1 MKQRALAL
9 RDVRLS
15 GGFWQEKTRL
25 VADVMLPYQWKA
37 LNDQIPG
44 AEPSHA
50 LENFRL
56 VAGEAAGRF
65 VGMVFQDSD
74 VGKWIEAACYSL
86 VNHPDAVLASQVEEA
101 IRLIGAAQQSDGYIN
116 TWVTLQAPDKRW
128 TDLAWGHELYCG
140 GHLIEAAVAHF
151 QTTGKRHFLDI
162 MIKYADCVIAEFGPG
177 GPHGLDSCGHPE
189 IELALMR
196 LAEASNQTRFADLAK
211 HFLDVRGRDPERFRD
226 RQPLAFVF
234 PPLTKAFEPEYFQ
247 GHAPLCDQHDA
258 DGHAVRAMYLYT
270 ALAQVWGLTHE
281 PELKRAL
288 DRLWTSTV
296 ERRMYVTGNIGSQA
310 FGERFTID
318 WDLPSDTA
326 YAETCASIGLI
337 NWARAM
343 LAAEIDGRYADTIE
357 RVLYNGALSG
367 VSLDGQRY
375 FYVNPLEVIPAVARA
390 RADHDHIKT
399 ERVPW
404 FGCACCP
411 PNIAR
416 LVASVASLA
425 YGRTDG
431 GLWVHQYMNC
441 EADLELSGTQVHL
454 SQQTDYPWDG
464 EISLDIEPERKC
476 RFALRLRIPAWCRD
490 FRCAVNGQ
498 AVVDLQGN
506 GYLTI
511 EREWEAGDRVELTL
525 GMETRFVRPHSR
537 IAELAGK
544 IAVMRGPL
552 VYCAEEVDNGCDL
565 HNLLLD
571 PAPPSGSAAILERT
585 DGGTFLHLP
594 GFKETEH
601 TESLYGELRSEG
613 VSEPRT
619 IILVPYYQW
628 GNRRPGQEMR
638 VWLRYAGGGRA

>member
-25 VADVMLPYQWKA
+25 VAEVMLPYQWKA

-56 VAGEAAGRF
+56 VTGEAEGRF

-74 VGKWIEAACYSL
+74 VGKWLEATCYSL
-86 VNHPDAVLASQVEEA
+86 VSHPDAELASQVEEA
-101 IRLIGAAQQSDGYIN
+101 IRLVGAAQQSDGYIN

-128 TDLAWGHELYCG
+128 DDLAWGHELYCG

-151 QTTGKRHFLDI
+151 QTTGKRHFLEI
-162 MIKYADCVIAEFGPG
+162 MMKYADCVIAEFGPG
-177 GPHGLDSCGHPE
+177 KPHGLDCCGHPE

-196 LAEASNQTRFADLAK
+196 LAEASQEPRFADLAK

-226 RQPLAFVF
+226 KRAVAFVY
-234 PPLTKAFEPEYFQ
+234 PPLTKTFDPDYFQ
-247 GHAPLCDQHDA
+247 ANVPLCDQHDA

-270 ALAQVWGLTHE
+270 ALAQVWGLTLE
-281 PELKRAL
+281 PKLKRAL

-296 ERRMYVTGNIGSQA
+296 ERRMYVTGSIGSQA

-326 YAETCASIGLI
+326 YAETCAAIGLI
-337 NWARAM
+337 TWGKAM
-343 LAAEIDGRYADTIE
+343 LAAECESRYADTIE

-375 FYVNPLEVIPAVARA
+375 FYVNPLESIPEVARV
-390 RADHDHIKT
+390 RADHEHVKT

-425 YGRTDG
+425 YGLAND
-431 GLWVHQYMNC
+431 GLWVHQYMDC
-441 EADLELSGTQVHL
+441 EADLALGGTRVHMV
-454 SQQTDYPWDG
+454 QKTDYPWDG
-464 EISLDIEPERKC
+464 QIDLTIEPERKC
-476 RFALRLRIPAWCRD
+476 RFGLHLRIPAWNRNL
-490 FRCAVNGQ
+490 RCTVNGQ
-498 AVVDLQGN
+498 AAVDLRRN
-506 GYLTI
+506 GYLSI
-511 EREWEAGDRVELTL
+511 DREWEAGDRVELTL
-525 GMETRFVRPHSR
+525 EMETRFVRPHSR

-544 IAVMRGPL
+544 TAVMRGPL
-552 VYCAEEVDNGCDL
+552 VYCAEETDNGKDL

-571 PAPPSGSAAILERT
+571 PLQLVGESAVERT
-585 DGGTFLHLP
+585 AAGVVLRLP
-594 GFKETEH
+594 GYRETEH
-601 TESLYGELRSEG
+601 TDALYGDLKHEDVGEA
-613 VSEPRT
+613 RT
-619 IILVPYYQW
+619 ITLIPYHQW

-638 VWLRYAGGGRA
+638 VWLRSVR